1 MNIAEA
7 SIRNKVVTSVF
18 AVLLVVLG
26 IAAYLNL
33 PRLEDPEFTIKDAL
47 IVTPYPGASAQEV
60 EKEVSDVIE
69 RAAQQLEQLERVVS
83 RSERGRSTVTVT
95 IRDKYDRHSLPQ
107 VWDELRRKIGDAQR
121 HLPPG
126 AGPSVVIDDFGD
138 VFGIFYALTGP
149 DYTDA
154 QLYETAKLLRRE
166 LLLVPDVK
174 KIEFFGHQQEVIYI
188 ELARDR
194 MAQLGIRPDEI
205 FALLREQNLVIS
217 SGSVDVGPLVIPINP
232 TGEWTGVKDFENL
245 LIRGSAGD
253 RRELVHLKDIATV
266 RRDYVDPPT
275 TSLRYDGKRAIGI
288 GISTIS
294 GGNVVTMGK
303 AVQRRIRELG
313 SRIPL
318 GMELQKVSFQGDTV
332 TVAIDEFIKNLG
344 MSVVIVFVVLLLAM
358 GLRSGLIIG
367 VVLFITMCGTML
379 IMKTT
384 GLILERI
391 SLGALVISLVM
402 LVDNAIVI
410 VEGILI
416 GMEKGREKMQAAKEV
431 VSQTAIP
438 LLGSTA
444 IAVLAF
450 GAIGLSDD
458 ATGEYCRSLFEVL
471 LISLTLSWITAVTI
485 TPLFGYLF
493 LKPAAP
499 PPAGGKA
506 KDPYGGALYQGYK
519 RILLVCMRAPVVTTL
534 VLIALLAGA
543 IYGFRILPN
552 SFFPDSTRE
561 QIMVDVWLPGGTRL
575 DQTDR
580 VTGEMAKSIKDIPGV
595 THITTSVG
603 QGTLRFLLTY
613 SPERTDSS
621 YALFLVDVKDH
632 RAIDEVLPKIQKELS
647 AKFPDAQVIAK
658 RFLLGPG
665 EGGRLQ
671 ARFSGEDYNTLRGLA
686 GQAMDIL
693 RKDGGAK
700 GIRIDSREPVPV
712 LRPIFSEAQARL
724 TGISRTDLGA
734 TLAAA
739 SSGRRIGIYREG
751 DELLPIMARSPASE
765 RADPDSLRD
774 VQIFS
779 PVAGRFIPVRQVVSD
794 FSVKLEDP
802 IIMRRDRLPTITVHA
817 DPASGLTSTL
827 FERVSGQI
835 EAIPLPPGYRMEWG
849 GEYENSA
856 KAQAALA
863 RTLPV
868 FLLMMVLIVIFL
880 FNSLRA
886 TLIIWLTV
894 PFSLIGIVIGL
905 LTFKQPFGFMALLG
919 ALSLSGML
927 IKNGIVLID
936 EVNVQLAV
944 GKRPWDAIVDASV
957 SRVRPVSMA
966 VLTTVF
972 GLIPLLFD
980 VFFGAMAVTVVFGL
994 LFASVLTLI
1003 VVPVLYAVFFRVRP
1017 DDPAKT
1023 APLVAASGAAG

>member
-7 SIRNKVVTSVF
+7 SIGNKVVTSVF
-18 AVLLVVLG
+18 AILLVVLG
-26 IAAYLNL
+26 IAAYVNL

-47 IVTPYPGASAQEV
+47 IVTPYPGASAEEV
-60 EKEVSDVIE
+60 QKEVSDVIE
-69 RAAQQLEQLERVVS
+69 LAAQQLEQLERVVS

-95 IRDKYDRHSLPQ
+95 IRDKYNRHSLPQ
-107 VWDELRRKIGDAQR
+107 VWDELRRKVGDAQR
-121 HLPPG
+121 RLPPG

-166 LLLVPDVK
+166 LLLVRDVK
-174 KIEFFGHQQEVIYI
+174 KIEFFGHQQEVVYI

-194 MAQLGIRPDEI
+194 MAQLGIRPEEI
-205 FALLREQNLVIS
+205 FALLREQNLVVS
-217 SGSVDVGPLVIPINP
+217 SGSTDVGTFSITINP

-245 LIRGSAGD
+245 LIRAPSGD
-253 RRELVHLKDIATV
+253 RRELIHLKDIATI
-266 RRDYVDPPT
+266 RRDHVDPPT
-275 TSLRYDGKRAIGI
+275 ASLRYDGERAIGI
-288 GISTIS
+288 GISTVS
-294 GGNVVTMGK
+294 GGNVVTMGNE
-303 AVQRRIRELG
+303 VQRRIRELG

-318 GMELQKVSFQGDTV
+318 GMELHKISFQGDTV
-332 TVAIDEFIKNLG
+332 TAAINEFIKNLG
-344 MSVVIVFVVLLLAM
+344 MSVAIVFVVLLLAM

-379 IMKTT
+379 VMKAT

-410 VEGILI
+410 VEGMLI
-416 GMEKGREKMQAAKEV
+416 AMEKGHDRIQAAKEV

-450 GAIGLSDD
+450 GAIGLSQDS
-458 ATGEYCRSLFEVL
+458 TGEYCRSLFEVL
-471 LISLTLSWITAVTI
+471 LISLSLSWITAVTI
-485 TPLFGYLF
+485 TPLFGYWF
-493 LKPAAP
+493 LKPGAPAA
-499 PPAGGKA
+499 AGEKA
-506 KDPYGGALYQGYK
+506 KDPYAGALYQGYK
-519 RILLVCMRAPVVTTL
+519 RILLGCMRKPILTTMVL
-534 VLIALLAGA
+534 VGLLAGA
-543 IYGFRILPN
+543 IYGFRLLPN

-561 QIMVDVWLPGGTRL
+561 QIMVDVWLPVGTRL

-580 VTGEMAKSIKDIPGV
+580 VTGEMAKSIKEVPGV
-595 THITTSVG
+595 THLTASVG

-613 SPERTDSS
+613 SPERADSS
-621 YALFLVDVKDH
+621 YALFLVDVRDH
-632 RAIDEVLPKIQKELS
+632 RLINDVLPKIQQELS
-647 AKFPDAQVIAK
+647 GKFPDAQIITK

-665 EGGRLQ
+665 EGGRVQ
-671 ARFSGEDYNTLRGLA
+671 VRFSGEDYNTLRKLA

-693 RKDGGAK
+693 REDGGAK

-712 LRPIFSEAQARL
+712 LRPLFSEAQARL
-724 TGISRTDLGA
+724 TGITRTDLGT
-734 TLAAA
+734 TLATA
-739 SSGRRIGIYREG
+739 SSGRPIGVYREG
-751 DELLPIMARSPASE
+751 DELLPIVARSPASE
-765 RADPDSLRD
+765 RANPDLLRD

-794 FSVKLEDP
+794 FATTLEDP

-817 DPASGLTSTL
+817 DPTTGLASALLGRL
-827 FERVSGQI
+827 RNKI

-849 GEYENSA
+849 GEYENSS

-863 RTLPV
+863 GTLPL

-880 FNSLRA
+880 FNSLRV

-894 PFSLIGIVIGL
+894 PFSIIGIVIGL
-905 LTFKQPFGFMALLG
+905 LTFSQPFGFMALLG

-927 IKNGIVLID
+927 IKNGIVLVD
-936 EVNVQLAV
+936 EVNVQLAG
-944 GKRPWDAIVDASV
+944 GKQPWNAIVDAAV

-972 GLIPLLFD
+972 GLIPLLLD
-980 VFFGAMAVTVVFGL
+980 VFFGAMAVTIVFGL
-994 LFASVLTLI
+994 LFASILTLI
-1003 VVPVLYAVFFRVRP
+1003 LVPVLYSLFFRVRP
-1017 DDPAKT
+1017 T
-1023 APLVAASGAAG
+1023 

>member
-18 AVLLVVLG
+18 AILLVVLG
-26 IAAYLNL
+26 IAAYFNL

-47 IVTPYPGASAQEV
+47 IVTPYPGASAEEV
-60 EKEVSDVIE
+60 QKEVSDVIE
-69 RAAQQLEQLERVVS
+69 LAAQQLEQLERVVS

-95 IRDKYDRHSLPQ
+95 IRDKYNRHSLPQ
-107 VWDELRRKIGDAQR
+107 VWDELRRKVGDAQR
-121 HLPPG
+121 RLPPG
-126 AGPSVVIDDFGD
+126 AGPSIVIDDFGD

-166 LLLVPDVK
+166 LLLVRDVK

-194 MAQLGIRPDEI
+194 IAQLGIRPDEI
-205 FALLREQNLVIS
+205 FALLREQNLVVS
-217 SGSVDVGPLVIPINP
+217 SGSTDVGTFSITINP

-245 LIRGSAGD
+245 LIRAPSGD
-253 RRELVHLKDIATV
+253 RRELIHLKDIATI

-275 TSLRYDGKRAIGI
+275 TSLRYDGERAIGI
-288 GISTIS
+288 GISTVS
-294 GGNVVTMGK
+294 GGNVVTMGNE
-303 AVQRRIRELG
+303 VQRRIRELC

-318 GMELQKVSFQGDTV
+318 GMELHKISFQGDTV
-332 TVAIDEFIKNLG
+332 TAAINEFIKNLG

-379 IMKTT
+379 VMKAT

-410 VEGILI
+410 VEGMLI
-416 GMEKGREKMQAAKEV
+416 AMEKGHDRIKAAKEV

-450 GAIGLSDD
+450 GAIGLSQDS
-458 ATGEYCRSLFEVL
+458 TGEYCRSLFEVL
-471 LISLTLSWITAVTI
+471 LISLSLSWITAVTI

-493 LKPAAP
+493 LKPGAAAAP
-499 PPAGGKA
+499 GEKE
-506 KDPYGGALYQGYK
+506 KDPYAGALYQGYK
-519 RILLVCMRAPVVTTL
+519 RILLACMRKPILTTM
-534 VLIALLAGA
+534 VLIGLLVGA
-543 IYGFRILPN
+543 IYGFRLLPN

-561 QIMVDVWLPGGTRL
+561 QIMVDVWLPVGTRL
-575 DQTDR
+575 DRTDR
-580 VTGEMAKSIKDIPGV
+580 VTGEMAKSIKEVPGV

-613 SPERTDSS
+613 SPERADSS
-621 YALFLVDVKDH
+621 YALFLVDVKNH
-632 RAIDEVLPKIQKELS
+632 RLINDVLPKIQQELS
-647 AKFPDAQVIAK
+647 DKFPDAQIITK

-665 EGGRLQ
+665 EGGRVQ
-671 ARFSGEDYNTLRGLA
+671 VRFSGENYNTLRKLA

-693 RKDGGAK
+693 REDGGAK

-712 LRPIFSEAQARL
+712 LRPLFSEAQARL
-724 TGISRTDLGA
+724 TGITRTDLGT
-734 TLAAA
+734 TLATA
-739 SSGRRIGIYREG
+739 SSGRPIGIYRES
-751 DELLPIMARSPASE
+751 DELLPIIARSPASE
-765 RADPDSLRD
+765 RASPDLLRD

-779 PVAGRFIPVRQVVSD
+779 PVAGRFIPVRQIVSD
-794 FSVKLEDP
+794 FATTLEDP

-817 DPASGLTSTL
+817 DPTSGLASAL
-827 FERVSGQI
+827 FGRMRNKI

-849 GEYENSA
+849 GEYENSSR
-856 KAQAALA
+856 AQAALA
-863 RTLPV
+863 GTLPL

-880 FNSLRA
+880 FNSLRV

-894 PFSLIGIVIGL
+894 PFSIIGIVIGL

-936 EVNVQLAV
+936 EINVQLAA
-944 GKRPWDAIVDASV
+944 GKQPWNAIVDAAV

-972 GLIPLLFD
+972 GLIPLLLD
-980 VFFGAMAVTVVFGL
+980 VFFGAMAVTIVFGL
-994 LFASVLTLI
+994 LFASILTLI
-1003 VVPVLYAVFFRVRP
+1003 LVPVLYSLFFRVRP
-1017 DDPAKT
+1017 T
-1023 APLVAASGAAG
+1023 